1 MSTHSRLVSGYG
13 FSIRAGAGLT
23 LFTRL
28 NSDALVYRSGLATM
42 SAVTSSV
49 DKDEPS

>member
-13 FSIRAGAGLT
+13 FSIRAGAGFT

-28 NSDALVYRSGLATM
+28 NSEALVYRSGFATI
-42 SAVTSSV
+42 SVTSSV
-49 DKDEPS
+49 DNDEPS